1 VPVKIDKKARP
12 AWGMDASCPVT
23 VRVAFLE
30 KKWMLP
36 LLFEL
41 FSSSG
46 AKRFSELQRALT
58 PITPKVLALR
68 LTELERAGYLYKRVI
83 SKHETEYSVT
93 KESSALR
100 RLVAFFK
107 AECTEHSPASASKC
121 ASCPEKGRCLLAYG
135 V

>member
-1 VPVKIDKKARP
+1 VKIDKKAKP
-12 AWGMDASCPVT
+12 AHGMGAGCPVSLQI
-23 VRVAFLE
+23 AFLE

-46 AKRFSELQRALT
+46 ARRFSELQRALV
-58 PITPKVLALR
+58 PITPKVLARR
-68 LTELERAGYLYKRVI
+68 LLELEKAGYVYKRTI
-83 SKHETEYSVT
+83 SKHEIEYSVT
-93 KESSALR
+93 KESAALR

-107 AECTEHSPASASKC
+107 TECIEHSPASASKC
-121 ASCPEKGRCLLAYG
+121 ASCPEKGRCLMAYG